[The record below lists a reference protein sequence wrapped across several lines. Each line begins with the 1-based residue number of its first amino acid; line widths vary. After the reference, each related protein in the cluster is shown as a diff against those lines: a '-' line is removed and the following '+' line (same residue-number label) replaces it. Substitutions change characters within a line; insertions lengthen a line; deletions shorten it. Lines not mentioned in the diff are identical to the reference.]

1 MAKLFLN
8 VSNHA
13 LTKDQLEE
21 IQVKGFS
28 VMELEEDMKKAWGSM
43 NPSNWRETCDQV
55 IRVVLT
61 YDDLD
66 TTIETAL
73 VAGYTPAVVYLTNE
87 LSKYGTT
94 PLYAHTDRVSVEK
107 TNEDGTVTKTNIFK
121 HSGFYNIISGE
132 RW

>member
-1 MAKLFLN
+1 MAKIFYN
-8 VSNHA
+8 VSNHS
-13 LTKDQLEE
+13 LTKDQMSE
-21 IQVKGFS
+21 IETKGFS
-28 VMELEEDMKKAWGSM
+28 VMELEENLKKAWGSM

-66 TTIETAL
+66 TSIETAL

-87 LSKYGTT
+87 LNKYGTT

-107 TNEDGTVTKTNIFK
+107 INEDGTVTKTNVFK
-121 HSGFYNIISGE
+121 HGGFYNIISGE

>member
-8 VSNHA
+8 ISNHS
-13 LTKDQLEE
+13 LTKDQMSE
-21 IQVKGFS
+21 IQAKGFS
-28 VMELEEDMKKAWGSM
+28 VMELEEDLKKAWGSM
-43 NPSNWRETCDQV
+43 NPSNWRKTCDEV

-61 YDDLD
+61 YDDLE
-66 TTIETAL
+66 TPIETAL

-87 LSKYGTT
+87 LNKYGTT
-94 PLYAHTDRVSVEK
+94 PLYAHTDRVSVER

-121 HSGFYNIISGE
+121 HTGFYNIISGE